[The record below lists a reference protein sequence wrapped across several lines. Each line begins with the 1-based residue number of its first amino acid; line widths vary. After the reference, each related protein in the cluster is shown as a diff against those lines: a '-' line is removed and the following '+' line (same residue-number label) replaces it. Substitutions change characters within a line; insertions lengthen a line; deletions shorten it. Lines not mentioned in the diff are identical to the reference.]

1 MHFYILLFLVYC
13 SIIFLV
19 FMFARFVFYY
29 FFFVSKQKTAYE
41 VRISDWS
48 SRRVLFRSLPV
59 GRIGGIGAG
68 ETYDVEGDRAQI
80 GLGRLVTGHIEVAV
94 RAERNDH
101 SARVLV
107 RRIDEGPEYGGDPE
121 QTRNR
126 DLEQRSEERRG
137 GKEGVSTCRCWWA
150 PGH

>member
-1 MHFYILLFLVYC
+1 MIRRPPRSTRPDTLFPY
-13 SIIFLV
+13 
-19 FMFARFVFYY
+19 
-29 FFFVSKQKTAYE
+29 TT
-41 VRISDWS
+41 
-48 SRRVLFRSLPV
+48 LFRSMRDPQQFLELPV

-107 RRIDEGPEYGGDPE
+107 RRIDEGPAYGGDPE

-126 DLEQRSEERRG
+126 DLAIGRETGGERVG
-137 GKEGVSTCRCWWA
+137 QTG
-150 PGH
+150 

>member
-1 MHFYILLFLVYC
+1 MIRRPPRSTRPDTLFPY
-13 SIIFLV
+13 
-19 FMFARFVFYY
+19 
-29 FFFVSKQKTAYE
+29 TT
-41 VRISDWS
+41 
-48 SRRVLFRSLPV
+48 LFRSMRDPQQFLELPV

-126 DLEQRSEERRG
+126 DLEQSVFLEKVGRTLQMTGKMHKWTGVGEHVAIGRG
-137 GKEGVSTCRCWWA
+137 RWRGRVGQ
-150 PGH
+150 

>member
-1 MHFYILLFLVYC
+1 M
-13 SIIFLV
+13 SSM
-19 FMFARFVFYY
+19 MFFCTI
-29 FFFVSKQKTAYE
+29 FFFKQKTAYGM
-41 VRISDWS
+41 RIIDWS
-48 SRRVLFRSLPV
+48 S
-59 GRIGGIGAG
+59 
-68 ETYDVEGDRAQI
+68 DVCSSDLI

-126 DLEQRSEERRG
+126 DLEQSVFLEKVGRALQIAVKMQRSEERRV
-137 GKEGVSTCRCWWA
+137 GKECVSTCRYRWS
-150 PGH
+150 PYH

>member
-1 MHFYILLFLVYC
+1 M
-13 SIIFLV
+13 SSM
-19 FMFARFVFYY
+19 MFFCTI
-29 FFFVSKQKTAYE
+29 FFFKQKTAYGM
-41 VRISDWS
+41 RIIDWS
-48 SRRVLFRSLPV
+48 S
-59 GRIGGIGAG
+59 
-68 ETYDVEGDRAQI
+68 DVCSSDLI

-126 DLEQRSEERRG
+126 DLEQSVFLEKVGRALQIAVKMPTWSGVADHVGLALAPE
-137 GKEGVSTCRCWWA
+137 GKSHLAYSKKRVWVG
-150 PGH
+150 PG